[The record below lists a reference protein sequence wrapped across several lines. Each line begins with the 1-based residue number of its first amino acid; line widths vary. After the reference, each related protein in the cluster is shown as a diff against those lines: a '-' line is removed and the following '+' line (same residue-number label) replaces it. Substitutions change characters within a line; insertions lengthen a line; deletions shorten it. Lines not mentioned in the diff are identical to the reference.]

1 MRRRQSTPS
10 SSSSDSDGSD
20 IESCFDIEDG
30 HDDTDTEATDAD
42 TDIEA
47 GDCDEEDLAWIA
59 GEDNA
64 YPPEYY
70 LDQEN
75 NSDESEDEDEDYED
89 STTNQLNMIKDQF
102 HRCIPYSLSVWSSAI
117 ESLI

>member
-1 MRRRQSTPS
+1 MRRRQPTPSS

-30 HDDTDTEATDAD
+30 HNDTDTEATDAD

-47 GDCDEEDLAWIA
+47 GDYNEEDLSDLEWIA
-59 GEDNA
+59 GEDNV

-70 LDQEN
+70 LNQ
-75 NSDESEDEDEDYED
+75 DESEDEDEDYSD
-89 STTNQLNMIKDQF
+89 SSNNLLGMIEDQF
-102 HRCIPYSLSVWSSAI
+102 HRCVPHSLFVCR
-117 ESLI
+117 LLLLNR